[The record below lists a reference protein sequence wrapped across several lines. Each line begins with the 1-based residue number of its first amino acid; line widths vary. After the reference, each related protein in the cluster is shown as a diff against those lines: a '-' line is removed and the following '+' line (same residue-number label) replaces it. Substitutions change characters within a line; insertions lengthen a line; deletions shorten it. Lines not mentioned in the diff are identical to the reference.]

1 MYIAKSVG
9 VLSVAKMMGLIYAC
23 FGLIFAPI
31 VLLIG
36 AAGSFAGQ
44 SHVPLAGLF
53 SVVGAMALPLIYGT
67 LGFISGAIGALLYN
81 LCAKWMGGLELE
93 LEEARRLK
101 RFDIEA
107 FRQ

>member
-67 LGFISGAIGALLYN
+67 L
-81 LCAKWMGGLELE
+81 
-93 LEEARRLK
+93 
-101 RFDIEA
+101 
-107 FRQ
+107 